1 MNKNEQNAEKK
12 NKMNQKTA
20 LCSQQPLY
28 SISAEFSKYR
38 TLYKIRLYK
47 KKK

>member
-1 MNKNEQNAEKK
+1 MNKNKQNAGKR
-12 NKMNQKTA
+12 MNRKTA